1 MRKIT
6 IMIAVLCSLAMKA
19 HADCDLSPTTGGGPW
34 IATIPA
40 AIITVDA
47 NQPADTTNPI
57 AQYDSPTQGYGQTYL
72 HCMKGTPYGRD
83 VYGLYGMDASTL
95 IYKTN
100 VDGIGVKLSWS
111 NGANLGT
118 IPKDATYTPTG
129 EDKTQGDFMYPA
141 NSYFRVQFFK
151 TTDSL
156 TLTNADGD
164 LVLPAGEIAYSWLK
178 TKSPAAYTQQLNIGR
193 ILIVS
198 TPSCTYSADQTIDFG
213 TVTSNTL
220 TSNGIERPLP
230 FNINCR
236 TDYGYYSA
244 SATLTTLTPSSDS
257 SYIKV
262 TDAGGKDD
270 RMGIKIRNSKGEDM
284 KVDGSSSEAINNKAS
299 TVPAQFNWTAIL
311 IPTGTTPPTDGDFTA
326 KAEIVLQLR

>member
-34 IATIPA
+34 IANIPA

-47 NQPADTTNPI
+47 SQPADTVNPI

-72 HCMKGTPYGRD
+72 HCQKGTPYGKAA
-83 VYGLYGMDASTL
+83 YGLYGMDAATN
-95 IYKTN
+95 IFKTN
-100 VDGIGVKLSWS
+100 VDGIGVKMWWS
-111 NGANLGT
+111 NGSSMGV
-118 IPKDATYTPTG
+118 IPKDSTYTPSG
-129 EDKTQGDFMYPA
+129 QKTEGDFMYPE
-141 NSYFRVQFFK
+141 NSFFRVQFFK
-151 TTDSL
+151 TSDSL
-156 TLTNADGD
+156 TLINTEGD
-164 LVLPAGEIAYSWLK
+164 LVLPAGEIAYNWIK
-178 TKSPAAYTQQLNIGR
+178 VNSPSAYTQQLNIGR

-198 TPSCTYSADQTIDFG
+198 TPSCRYSADQTIDFG

-220 TSNGIERPLP
+220 TSNGIQRPLA

-262 TDAGGKDD
+262 MDAGGKDD
-270 RMGIKIRNSKGEDM
+270 RMGIKIRNAKGQDM
-284 KVDGSSSEAINNKAS
+284 KVDGSSSESISNKAS
-299 TVPAQFNWTAIL
+299 TVPAEFNWTAIL
-311 IPTGTTPPTDGDFTA
+311 IPTGSTPPTDGDFTA